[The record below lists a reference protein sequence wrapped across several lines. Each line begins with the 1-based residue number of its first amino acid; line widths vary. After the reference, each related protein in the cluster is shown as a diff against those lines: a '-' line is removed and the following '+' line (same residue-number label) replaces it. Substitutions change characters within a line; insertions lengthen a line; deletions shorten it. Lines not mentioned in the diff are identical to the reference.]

1 MRIILIIILSI
12 VFYSC
17 SNNKNQNNSNSEVAE
32 SKQSAERPEAFAQ
45 YRDITGLVD
54 AEEFYRLIQTCDS
67 VKIYDIRPREVY
79 ISEPRIKGAK
89 LIYDFSYFKEA
100 LQTLH
105 RDHQI
110 MVYCGKELRSPAAVN
125 ALVKLGFNNVYEL
138 QGGLAA
144 WKNKRLPLVDT
155 DGNEYKYSSMK

>member
-1 MRIILIIILSI
+1 MKL
-12 VFYSC
+12 FYSFTLSFLLIAC
-17 SNNKNQNNSNSEVAE
+17 NNTDSNKNNNTPTNKQNTAE
-32 SKQSAERPEAFAQ
+32 SPEVFAQ

-67 VKIYDIRPREVY
+67 AKIYDIRPREVY
-79 ISEPRIKGAK
+79 ISDPRIKGGK

-100 LQTLH
+100 LQDLH

-110 MVYCGKELRSPAAVN
+110 MVYCGKELRSPAAVK

-138 QGGLAA
+138 QGGLSA
-144 WKNKRLPLVDT
+144 WKAKKLPLVNT
-155 DGNEYKYSSMK
+155 NGNEYKYSSQE

>member
-1 MRIILIIILSI
+1 MKL
-12 VFYSC
+12 FYSFTLSFLLFAC
-17 SNNKNQNNSNSEVAE
+17 NNTDSNKNTNTPTNKQNTAEPPEV
-32 SKQSAERPEAFAQ
+32 FAQ

-67 VKIYDIRPREVY
+67 AKIYDIRPREVY
-79 ISEPRIKGAK
+79 ISEPRIQGGK

-100 LQTLH
+100 LQELH

-110 MVYCGKELRSPAAVN
+110 MVYCGKELRSPAAVK

-138 QGGLAA
+138 QGGLSA
-144 WKNKRLPLVDT
+144 WKAQKLPMVDT
-155 DGNEYKYSSMK
+155 NENEYKYSSQE

>member
-1 MRIILIIILSI
+1 MRIILIVIFSL

-17 SNNKNQNNSNSEVAE
+17 RNNKKQNNSNSIVAE
-32 SKQSAERPEAFAQ
+32 SKQSVESPEAFAQ

-54 AEEFYRLIQTCDS
+54 AEEFYRLIQTYDS
-67 VKIYDIRPREVY
+67 AKIYDIRPREVY
-79 ISEPRIKGAK
+79 ISEPRIKGGK
-89 LIYDFSYFKEA
+89 LIYDFSYFKDA

-110 MVYCGKELRSPAAVN
+110 MVYCGKELRSPAAVT

-144 WKNKRLPLVDT
+144 WKNKRLPLIDT
-155 DGNEYKYSSMK
+155 DGCEYKYSSMK